1 MINLEYTLRNCTYND
16 FDLIFELKKLCMKW
30 YIEIIYGWDE
40 EDQTIK
46 TKNEI
51 KRNIDN
57 MQIIEVNG
65 KNIGITTFIKNEES
79 YRVGLIMIHPDY
91 QNKGLATSIITNYI
105 NVAKNENKRIV
116 IKTYKNNPAKNL
128 YQRLG
133 FKIYDTDE
141 THIHLEIDFSK

>member
-1 MINLEYTLRNCTYND
+1 
-16 FDLIFELKKLCMKW
+16 MKW
-30 YIEIIYGWDE
+30 YIEIIYSWDE
-40 EDQTIK
+40 EDQAIK

-57 MQIIEVNG
+57 MKIIEVNG
-65 KNIGITTFIKNEES
+65 KSIGITTFIKNEDC

-91 QNKGLATSIITNYI
+91 QNRGLATSIITNYI
-105 NVAKNENKRIV
+105 NVAKSENKRIV
-116 IKTYKNNPAKNL
+116 IKTYKNNPAKKL